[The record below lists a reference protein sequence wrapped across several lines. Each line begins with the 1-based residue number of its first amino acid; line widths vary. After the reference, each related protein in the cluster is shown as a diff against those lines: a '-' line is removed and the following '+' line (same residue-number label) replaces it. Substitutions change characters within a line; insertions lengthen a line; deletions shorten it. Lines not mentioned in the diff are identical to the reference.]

1 MTTGLKIPG
10 ALIPRRVFTQPGS
23 AGDMPSF
30 ANLSRLIA
38 RERSARAQSPC
49 EDEIVI
55 WRDTDAQVAADIE
68 AAKVAGRIGPRTTVT
83 IVGWRQ
89 SAADEV
95 ASGADEV
102 ASALADR
109 LIAKI
114 GGRI

>member
-1 MTTGLKIPG
+1 MPG
-10 ALIPRRVFTQPGS
+10 
-23 AGDMPSF
+23 F
-30 ANLSRLIA
+30 ANLSGLIA
-38 RERSARAQSPC
+38 RERSARAQLPY
-49 EDEIVI
+49 EAEIVI

-68 AAKVAGRIGPRTTVT
+68 AAKVAGLIGPRTVVT

-95 ASGADEV
+95 AAAADEVAAAAAADEV

-114 GGRI
+114 GGRV